1 MGAIHPA
8 KAELGST
15 LELIAKRLRTASEDV
30 AREPLPERW
39 VDLIKYLD
47 EQERRSR
54 ERMEQACRGT
64 ENPREARRK

>member
-8 KAELGST
+8 KTALGST

-39 VDLIKYLD
+39 VDLIKFLD

-54 ERMEQACRGT
+54 ERTEQARRGI